1 MIKKLMSG
9 LTLVAVAALFAAG
22 CGPSSTDTSKKTENN
37 KKPTPEKVAQLD
49 ESHR

>member
-1 MIKKLMSG
+1 MMKKLMSG

-22 CGPSSTDTSKKTENN
+22 CGPSSTDTSKKSEN
-37 KKPTPEKVAQLD
+37 KKPTPEKLAQLD